1 MYESRGEFMKKENW
15 GQFKIFIIL
24 GLILTLNLPALAFSD
39 FKNSGIDAE
48 NLVQLVNSTSKHI
61 KITGTVCSSE
71 ISDNSKV
78 IFLNFGKNYNTS
90 LSAVI
95 YDFDVHAFLDAGI
108 NKPQVYFNNK
118 KVMLDGVIRIANGKP
133 EIVINSPKQIKI
145 ID

>member
-1 MYESRGEFMKKENW
+1 MKKRIL
-15 GQFKIFIIL
+15 GKFKAFIIL
-24 GLILTLNLPALAFSD
+24 GLVLLLNLPALAFIN
-39 FKNSGIDAE
+39 FNNPNINAE
-48 NLVQLVNSTSKHI
+48 NLIQLVNYTSKHV
-61 KITGTVCSSE
+61 KITGTICSSK

-95 YDFDVHAFLDAGI
+95 YDFDVHSFIAAGI
-108 NKPQVYFNNK
+108 NEPEAYFKNK
-118 KVMLDGVIRIANGKP
+118 KVMLEGIIRIANGKP

>member
-1 MYESRGEFMKKENW
+1 MKKRIL
-15 GQFKIFIIL
+15 GKFKAFIIL
-24 GLILTLNLPALAFSD
+24 GLVLLLNLPALAFIN
-39 FKNSGIDAE
+39 FNNPNINAE
-48 NLVQLVNSTSKHI
+48 NLIQLVNYTSKHV
-61 KITGTVCSSE
+61 KITGTICSSK

-95 YDFDVHAFLDAGI
+95 YDFDVHSFIDAGI
-108 NKPQVYFNNK
+108 NEPEAYFKNK
-118 KVMLDGVIRIANGKP
+118 KVMLEGVIRIANGKP